1 MEYKVSQEDR
11 FPVTQAQ
18 LGVILESIQN
28 PGTSQGLVNLI
39 LDLTTDFDTE
49 RLAKALEDTVNRHD
63 VFFTRFGTE
72 GGDFYQYVDRS
83 QPVHVKLCEMA
94 EEDVPDY
101 IQEQVRP
108 LDLFQDMLFRAQI
121 IRTPQAV
128 HVIYNSS
135 HAIFDGASHM
145 IFMNEVMSRYQGL
158 DTNTEEIPFQ
168 ESVESELQE
177 IGSEEYMKA
186 KEYSLRTFAGCTA
199 TQIPQKH
206 PEALGL
212 MRRIFARVDGEEIER
227 FTQETGIK
235 ANRIFMTAFAMLL
248 HSCTGEDR
256 VIYDALYHGRDT
268 ERKKR
273 SYGMFVRN
281 VPVIADFSNPQT
293 TIRDLTRGFDEN
305 FAGNPHGVYPF
316 VHFCNDLGTTSKCS
330 YSYVSGRS
338 FVKCGDRSFPTRPYH
353 GGKYADDTSLLIF
366 GNTGYYD
373 VCVEYNVARSDEAFA
388 QNLLQSVVAMTY
400 NIVRAGADAPLNSV
414 QLISEQEQQRLL
426 ALGLGSKLPEE
437 SLLLHQLI
445 TKQAQQTPDNT
456 AVVDCEGSITYAQ
469 LDALSDCFASWLQDH
484 DITSGQ
490 TILLKLPRRKEFV
503 IAALGAMKAGVTY
516 VPIDINYPEE
526 RILYMQQNSDAGM
539 VLTQDDVVE
548 ALQEKCM
555 ARFAATAQ
563 ASDIAY
569 IIYTSGSTG
578 NPKGVCISQRA
589 LTTFVRNCICQYD
602 LTGQDRIMCQGT
614 FSFDA
619 SVEDLFPVLVVGGEL
634 HILHEESTKDID
646 SIYSYIIQKD
656 ITGCNF
662 TTQLGLMLLKMY
674 PNLPLRYITVGGE
687 SLTALPQDRKCRMFN
702 SYGPT
707 EFTVDATFWE
717 APMGTD
723 IQEIPIGR
731 PVGNAQFYVLDRQHR
746 LLPQGCS
753 GELFLAGGQI
763 AQGYCNL
770 SEETEKRFVHNP
782 YSLEY
787 PVMYATGDIVRW
799 GQDGNL
805 YFIGRRDGQVKLRG
819 YRIELDEVDSNL
831 MQYEQLL
838 GVQSAVVKSNNHDM
852 LCTWYM
858 SAQPVLEKELKDF
871 ISARVP
877 AFMVPDAF
885 VHVAEF
891 PYMPNGKVDVKA
903 LPVPERISLQSDM
916 VQPMSS
922 REITLY
928 HLAKKILGFGD
939 FGVTDSLRNLG
950 MTSMMSM
957 QFCSDAVKE
966 HVRVKVSDV
975 MLNKSIRELAHGTS
989 TMVSW
994 FKPYEPGKPIM
1005 VMVSGLVPTHFNVP
1019 RMEYL
1024 GKEFNILFV
1033 EPLDEHYN
1041 MVFGDDGTYQKIS
1054 SLYYDLLEAYL
1065 PWDDKFTVFMGIS
1078 VAGNFAYTLAG
1089 KYFEETG
1096 IMPKVILGDTM
1107 AEYPVEEGMTD
1118 QKYRERYANMP
1129 EKLLEMCSSRRS
1141 EFADDES
1148 FMEYVR
1154 YEAEVATF
1162 RGIIADKVCNGY
1174 VSEKLDCDAL
1184 LLNTTATKP
1193 REQFPNLWRGK
1204 VRSLKVLDLNET
1216 HVMLCSD
1223 PEGRDLQP
1231 VCDAILHF
1239 VLNKKY

>member
-1 MEYKVSQEDR
+1 MQDGR

-28 PGTSQGLVNLI
+28 PDTSQGLVNFI

-49 RLAKALEDTVNRHD
+49 RLAKAIEDTANRHD
-63 VFFTRFGTE
+63 VFFTRFGVE
-72 GGDFYQYVDRS
+72 GGDFYQYADRS
-83 QPVHVKLCEMA
+83 RPISVKICEMA
-94 EEDVPDY
+94 EEDVPCY

-108 LDLFQDMLFRAQI
+108 LDLFREMLFSAQI
-121 IRTPQAV
+121 IKTPQAI

-145 IFMNEVMSRYQGL
+145 IFMNEVMKRYQGL
-158 DTNTEEIPFQ
+158 DADTEDIPFQ

-177 IGSEEYMKA
+177 IGSEEYQKA
-186 KEYSLRTFAGCTA
+186 KEYSLRTFAGCSA

-212 MRRIFARVDGEEIER
+212 MKRIFARVEGEEIER
-227 FTQETGIK
+227 FTHKTGIK

-256 VIYDALYHGRDT
+256 VVYDALYHGRDT

-273 SYGMFVRN
+273 SYGMYVRN
-281 VPVIADFSNPQT
+281 VPVIADFSNPET

-316 VHFCNDLGTTSKCS
+316 VHFCNDLGTASKCS

-353 GGKYADDTSLLIF
+353 GGKYADDTSLLVF

-388 QNLLQSVVAMTY
+388 QQLLQSVVAMTY
-400 NIVRAGADAPLNSV
+400 NIVRAGADVPLSSV
-414 QLISEQEQQRLL
+414 RLISEQEEQRLL
-426 ALGLGSKLPEE
+426 ALGRGPKLPEE
-437 SLLLHQLI
+437 PLLLHQLI
-445 TKQAQQTPDNT
+445 AKQVRQTPDNT

-469 LDALSDCFASWLQDH
+469 LDALSDCFASWLQAH

-555 ARFAATAQ
+555 TRFVATAQ

-687 SLTALPQDRKCRMFN
+687 SLTALPQDMKCRMFN

-753 GELFLAGGQI
+753 GELFLAGDQI

-770 SEETEKRFVHNP
+770 PEETEKRFVHNP
-782 YSLEY
+782 YSPEY

-805 YFIGRRDGQVKLRG
+805 FFVGRRDGQVKLRG
-819 YRIELDEVDSNL
+819 YRIELDEVDSTL
-831 MQYEQLL
+831 MQYEHLM
-838 GVQSAVVKSNNHDM
+838 GVQSAVVKLNNTEM

-858 SAQPVLEKELKDF
+858 SAQPVPEQELKSF

-877 AFMVPDAF
+877 AFMIPDVF
-885 VHVAEF
+885 VHVTEF
-891 PYMPNGKVDVKA
+891 PCMPNGKVDVKA
-903 LPVPERISLQSDM
+903 LPIPQVHVSHTNIVEPESA
-916 VQPMSS
+916 
-922 REITLY
+922 REIILY
-928 HLAKKILGFGD
+928 RLAKLILGFDD
-939 FGVTDSLRNLG
+939 FGVTDRLRDLG
-950 MTSMMSM
+950 MTSIKSM
-957 QFCSDAVKE
+957 QFCSDARKE
-966 HVRVKVSDV
+966 HVLVKVSDV
-975 MLNKSIRELAHGTS
+975 MANKSIRELSRGAS
-989 TMVSW
+989 TLVSW
-994 FKPYEPGKPIM
+994 FRPYEPGKPIL
-1005 VMVSGLVPTHFNVP
+1005 VMISGIVSSHYNIP

-1024 GKEFNILFV
+1024 SQGMNIMFI
-1033 EPLDEHYN
+1033 EPLEEHYKIIFN
-1041 MVFGDDGTYQKIS
+1041 ECGTYQS
-1054 SLYYDLLEAYL
+1054 VVSLYYALVDAFL
-1065 PWDDKFTVFMGIS
+1065 PEGEKIAAIMGIS
-1078 VAGNFAYTLAG
+1078 LAGNFAVTMA
-1089 KYFEETG
+1089 KMYFQNTG
-1096 IMPKVILGDTM
+1096 IMTRVIIGDSRPD
-1107 AEYPVEEGMTD
+1107 YPLEEDMTE
-1118 QKYRERYANMP
+1118 QKYREKYSGITQHIAD
-1129 EKLLEMCSSRRS
+1129 LCAFRRKDYPD
-1141 EFADDES
+1141 EES
-1148 FMEYVR
+1148 FMEFVR
-1154 YEAEVATF
+1154 HGAELTIF
-1162 RGIIADKVCNGY
+1162 RYTIADKVCNGH
-1174 VSEKLDCDAL
+1174 VSECLDCDAL
-1184 LLNTTATKP
+1184 LINTTVEKP
-1193 REQFPNLWRGK
+1193 RDLYPQLWSKR
-1204 VRSLKVLDLNET
+1204 VRSLQVLDLDRT
-1216 HVMLCSD
+1216 HLMMC
-1223 PEGRDLQP
+1223 GDLDGKDRQL
-1231 VCDAILHF
+1231 VCNTILDF
-1239 VLNKKY
+1239 VLTQKC